1 LMAATWVSII
11 PIVIFLLLVGKRLV
25 DSIQFSGIK

>member
-1 LMAATWVSII
+1 MSGTLLAALPVILI
-11 PIVIFLLLVGKRLV
+11 FVIFGKRLV